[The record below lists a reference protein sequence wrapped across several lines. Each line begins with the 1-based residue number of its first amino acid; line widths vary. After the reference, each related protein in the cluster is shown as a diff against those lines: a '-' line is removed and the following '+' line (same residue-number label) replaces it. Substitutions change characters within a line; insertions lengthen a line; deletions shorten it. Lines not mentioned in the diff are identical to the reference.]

1 MQFLALGALALLLLV
16 WASGGRSIFRRREWR
31 ITSGAF
37 AIAAFAGAGYSALRE
52 AWVAAMALVIL
63 GLWLAVSA
71 RKSGLGAA
79 APRKKPSP
87 AAAQGSRMSLKEA
100 RAVLGVDAEATDEEI
115 RAAHKRLMRM
125 AHPDKGG
132 TSGLAAQLN
141 AARDRLLEG

>member
-1 MQFLALGALALLLLV
+1 VQFLALGALALLLLV
-16 WASGGRSIFRRREWR
+16 WASGGRNIFRRREWR

-37 AIAAFAGAGYSALRE
+37 AVAAFAGAGYSALRE
-52 AWVAAMALVIL
+52 SWIAAMALFIL

-71 RKSGLGAA
+71 RKSGLI
-79 APRKKPSP
+79 APRPKPPPTAPRS
-87 AAAQGSRMSLKEA
+87 GRMSLKEA
-100 RAVLGVDAEATDEEI
+100 RSLLGVEADATAEDI